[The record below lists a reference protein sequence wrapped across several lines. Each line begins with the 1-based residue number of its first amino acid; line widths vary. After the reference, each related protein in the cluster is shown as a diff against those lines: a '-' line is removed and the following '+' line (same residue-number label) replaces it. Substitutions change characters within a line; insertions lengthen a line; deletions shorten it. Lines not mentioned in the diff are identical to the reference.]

1 MKFFLIIISILFIFI
16 KSNANE
22 NIVFIDID
30 FIVANSKLG
39 KSVIKQVEKKKNNI
53 NKELVNEEKKLKE
66 KENKIISQKNV
77 LNEKQYKNELDQLKN
92 MIAKYQIVRK
102 QKNEELNKFT
112 LKANNQML
120 TLISPIINDYLKEKS
135 ISIILQKKHIVTG
148 RNDLNITA
156 IILSQLDNNIK
167 KIDLDKIQ

>member
-30 FIVANSKLG
+30 FIVANSLSG
-39 KSVIKQVEKKKNNI
+39 KSAIKQIEKKKNNI
-53 NKELVNEEKKLKE
+53 NQELFNEEKKLKE
-66 KENKIISQKNV
+66 KENKINSQKN
-77 LNEKQYKNELDQLKN
+77 LLDENQYKNELDELKN

-102 QKNEELNKFT
+102 QKNKELNIFT

-120 TLISPIINDYLKEKS
+120 TLISPIINDYLNEKS
-135 ISIILQKKHIVTG
+135 ISIIFQKKHIVTG
-148 RNDLNITA
+148 RNDLNITT
-156 IILSQLDNNIK
+156 IILNQLDNNID
-167 KIDLDKIQ
+167 KIDLD

>member
-22 NIVFIDID
+22 NIVFIDMD
-30 FIVANSKLG
+30 FIVANSLLG
-39 KSVIKQVEKKKNNI
+39 KSAIKQIENKKNNI
-53 NKELVNEEKKLKE
+53 NQELFNEEKKLKE
-66 KENKIISQKNV
+66 KENKINSQKN
-77 LNEKQYKNELDQLKN
+77 LLDENQYKNELDELKN

-102 QKNEELNKFT
+102 QKNKELNIFT

-120 TLISPIINDYLKEKS
+120 TLISPIINDYLNEKS
-135 ISIILQKKHIVTG
+135 ISIIFQKKHIVTG
-148 RNDLNITA
+148 RNDLDITT
-156 IILSQLDNNIK
+156 IILNQLDNNID

>member
-1 MKFFLIIISILFIFI
+1 
-16 KSNANE
+16 
-22 NIVFIDID
+22 
-30 FIVANSKLG
+30 
-39 KSVIKQVEKKKNNI
+39 
-53 NKELVNEEKKLKE
+53 
-66 KENKIISQKNV
+66 
-77 LNEKQYKNELDQLKN
+77 